1 MFEQGTTFSQ
11 IIGTS
16 LASFLLALLFLRIY
30 LPFAPRR
37 PGSPIGKIRL
47 GLREKVLIFRPTLI
61 PLLLLLFINQIPVSG
76 IQYSFMLPGTEMM
89 IMLAVVIGA
98 VVPVSYIFTTE
109 GYTLSNGQ
117 AHRWESFRRY
127 ELENGVVNLEG
138 KGERP
143 IKQKLY
149 IPTEKEDALRTVLK
163 QFVR

>member
-61 PLLLLLFINQIPVSG
+61 PLLLLLFINQIPVTG
-76 IQYSFMLPGTEMM
+76 IQYSFMLPGTELM
-89 IMLAVVIGA
+89 IMLAVVIAA
-98 VVPVSYIFTTE
+98 VAPVSYIFTTE
-109 GYTLSNGQ
+109 CYTLSNGQ
-117 AHRWESFRRY
+117 AHRWENYRRY
-127 ELENGVVNLEG
+127 ELENGVVVLEG

-143 IKQKLY
+143 LKQKLY
-149 IPTEKEDALRTVLK
+149 IPMEKENALRTVLK
-163 QFVR
+163 RFVG

>member
-37 PGSPIGKIRL
+37 PGTPIGKIRL

-76 IQYSFMLPGTEMM
+76 IQFSFMLPGTEMM
-89 IMLAVVIGA
+89 IMLAVVIAA

-143 IKQKLY
+143 VKQKLY
-149 IPTEKEDALRTVLK
+149 IPMEKEDALRTVLK

>member
-1 MFEQGTTFSQ
+1 MFEQGTTLSQ

-16 LASFLLALLFLRIY
+16 LASFLLALLYLRIY
-30 LPFAPRR
+30 LPFAPKR
-37 PGSPIGKIRL
+37 PGKPLGKIRL

-61 PLLLLLFINQIPVSG
+61 PLLLLLFVNQIPVSG
-76 IQYSFMLPGTEMM
+76 IQFSFMLAGTELM
-89 IMLAVVIGA
+89 IMLAVLIA
-98 VVPVSYIFTTE
+98 AIIPVSYIFTTE

-127 ELENGVVNLEG
+127 ELENGVLLLEG

-149 IPTEKEDALRTVLK
+149 IPLEKQDALRTVLK
-163 QFVR
+163 RFIG